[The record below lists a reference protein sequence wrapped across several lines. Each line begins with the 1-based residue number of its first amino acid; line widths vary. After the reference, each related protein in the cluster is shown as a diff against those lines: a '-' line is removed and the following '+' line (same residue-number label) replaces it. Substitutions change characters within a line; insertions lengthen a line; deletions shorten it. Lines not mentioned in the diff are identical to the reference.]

1 MCVEQDGVTP
11 ILLVSSSH
19 LSSSDRP
26 IMDSDHIDDIKQ
38 RIAALDKLHY
48 VVPSPADHA
57 TTLTAHEAE
66 FWSAR
71 LEERQLLQAH
81 LDSLL
86 TRKAG

>member
-1 MCVEQDGVTP
+1 
-11 ILLVSSSH
+11 
-19 LSSSDRP
+19 
-26 IMDSDHIDDIKQ
+26 MDIEELKQ
-38 RIAALDKLHY
+38 RIRALDKLLAHY
-48 VVPSPADHA
+48 VPPSPAEHA

-86 TRKAG
+86 ERKVG

>member
-1 MCVEQDGVTP
+1 
-11 ILLVSSSH
+11 
-19 LSSSDRP
+19 
-26 IMDSDHIDDIKQ
+26 MDSDHIDDIKQ
-38 RIAALDKLHY
+38 RIAALDKLLAHY

-86 TRKAG
+86 KRKAG